1 MPQQASPYIVPLL
14 LSALISAVFTTLLVS
29 RRSAPGAA
37 ALLGV
42 MAGVAEWSLCS
53 AMQWASA
60 SFAGQFFWLRLRFL
74 GTEVISVGFLIFALQ
89 YVGKLKK
96 PQTLRMLALLSIIP
110 LVSLAALWTNEFHEL
125 FFRNLR
131 LVLNDYAALRFEF
144 GPWFWV
150 HTLYDYLLLGGGLLF
165 FAQAFMQTPGLY
177 RAQIGA
183 VVVAAVTPLAANF
196 VSITG
201 LSPFPDLDLTPFA
214 FTLTGI
220 TLAAGFYRYRMF
232 DVTPVTRD
240 AVMQSIGDAVL
251 VLDAQNRVLDLNA
264 AAEQALG
271 LAASQVIG
279 RPAREALAA
288 WPQLAEF
295 YGGGTTLTAPLE
307 IMLGEGADRRYFD
320 VRTSVAERDGQITSR
335 LVLLHDI
342 TDRKQAEETLRQ
354 SESQYRSIIASL
366 EDPYFEADLEGNLTL
381 VNAAF
386 VRGIG
391 YNRVEE
397 VQGRHFR
404 HFTDRKY
411 IRTAYEIF
419 NTVYRTGQPYKGVEF
434 WLQLKDSTISQA
446 ETSITLIRDEAGNP
460 VGFRG
465 IGRDITDR
473 KRAEEALQKA
483 KQAAEHELEIGR
495 QIQAGF
501 LPEALPT
508 APGWEIAAGFHPARQ
523 VAGDFYDAFQLGHSQ
538 KICLVVADVC
548 DKGVGAALFMGLFR
562 SLIRAYATQLYS
574 LSWKALLDDGGAD
587 GTQTDWGIVSDRT
600 ALLNIVN
607 LTNNYIA
614 IHHSRANMF
623 ATLFV
628 GVLNPETGLLLYV
641 NGGHEAPALVGGAGM
656 KARLNPT
663 GPAVGMLPDLEFQTG
678 QAQFEPGDVLVAF
691 TDGVTEARGRDKRF
705 FTEDRLL
712 ALLKPPIASATT
724 LLDKIEKQLRAHTEG
739 MEQSDDITLLA
750 VRRAE
755 RESED

>member
-1 MPQQASPYIVPLL
+1 MPHHP
-14 LSALISAVFTTLLVS
+14 
-29 RRSAPGAA
+29 
-37 ALLGV
+37 
-42 MAGVAEWSLCS
+42 
-53 AMQWASA
+53 
-60 SFAGQFFWLRLRFL
+60 
-74 GTEVISVGFLIFALQ
+74 
-89 YVGKLKK
+89 
-96 PQTLRMLALLSIIP
+96 
-110 LVSLAALWTNEFHEL
+110 
-125 FFRNLR
+125 
-131 LVLNDYAALRFEF
+131 F
-144 GPWFWV
+144 G
-150 HTLYDYLLLGGGLLF
+150 
-165 FAQAFMQTPGLY
+165 
-177 RAQIGA
+177 
-183 VVVAAVTPLAANF
+183 
-196 VSITG
+196 
-201 LSPFPDLDLTPFA
+201 LTS
-214 FTLTGI
+214 
-220 TLAAGFYRYRMF
+220 
-232 DVTPVTRD
+232 VTRD
-240 AVMQSIGDAVL
+240 VVMQSISEAVL
-251 VLDAQNRVLDLNA
+251 VLDARNRILDLNA
-264 AAEQALG
+264 AAEQTFG
-271 LAASQVIG
+271 LAAAHVIG

-288 WPQLAEF
+288 WPQLAQF
-295 YGGGTTLTAPLE
+295 YGGGPPLAAPAE
-307 IMLGEGADRRYFD
+307 ITFGEGADRRYFETR
-320 VRTSVAERDGQITSR
+320 VSVTKLGGQITSR

-342 TDRKQAEETLRQ
+342 TDRRRVEEALRQ
-354 SESQYRSIIASL
+354 SESKYRSIIARL

-381 VNAAF
+381 VNLAF

-434 WLQLKDSTISQA
+434 WLQRKDSTIGQA
-446 ETSITLIRDEAGNP
+446 ETSITLIQDEAGNAI
-460 VGFRG
+460 GFRG
-465 IGRDITDR
+465 IMRDITDR

-508 APGWEIAAGFHPARQ
+508 APGWEIAARFHPARQ

-562 SLIRAYATQLYS
+562 SLIRAYANQLYS

-587 GTQTDWGIVSDRT
+587 GTQTDWGIVSDKT

-663 GPAVGMLPDLEFQTG
+663 GPAVGMLPDMEFQAG

-712 ALLKPPIASATT
+712 ALLKPPMASAAA
-724 LLDKIEKQLRAHTEG
+724 LVNEIETQLHAHTEG
-739 MEQSDDITLLA
+739 VEQSDDITLLA
-750 VRRAE
+750 VQRSQCR
-755 RESED
+755 